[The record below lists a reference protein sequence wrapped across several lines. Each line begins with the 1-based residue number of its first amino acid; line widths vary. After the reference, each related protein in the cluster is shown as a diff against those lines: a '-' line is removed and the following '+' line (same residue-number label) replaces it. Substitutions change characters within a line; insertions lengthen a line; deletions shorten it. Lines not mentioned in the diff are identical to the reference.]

1 MGYIKKKQVLGLE
14 HDLSSLQFGSIL
26 LKRNTSF
33 IGNPGEGE
41 AVLDYQNSL
50 NVTTIK
56 INVKDAL
63 IGNSYSQL
71 IDITELNDLI
81 IRNQETGDVAIYSI
95 QSITSEVNSSFEG
108 YFILTVQH
116 SFGYNGSF
124 NQGEL
129 VYYFRGVTSTSIVD
143 YLENDFFSFKSS
155 VIAQHSTLIGQ
166 LLAFQQ
172 NISLSLPKKHVEDVV
187 FDNSVKIVFHNFDN
201 ADVIVQLL
209 DSNGALYS
217 AGVDNY
223 TNNTVRIT
231 VNDLDTYKV
240 IIMG

>member
-14 HDLSSLQFGSIL
+14 HDLSSLHFSSIL
-26 LKRNTSF
+26 LKRDTSF

-56 INVKDAL
+56 INVKDTL

-71 IDITELNDLI
+71 AEITSLNDLI
-81 IRNQETGDVAIYSI
+81 IENKETGDIAIYSI

-124 NQGEL
+124 DQSEL
-129 VYYFRGVTSTSIVD
+129 VYYFRGVTSSSIVELFD
-143 YLENDFFSFKSS
+143 DVQAEFQFRN
-155 VIAQHSTLIGQ
+155 ASTEGKFT
-166 LLAFQQ
+166 AVAHT
-172 NISLSLPKKHVEDVV
+172 ISSLPHKFAEFVH
-187 FDNSVKIVFHNFDN
+187 FDNPVKVVFHNLN
-201 ADVIVQLL
+201 RKDVIVQVH
-209 DSNGALYS
+209 DNNGALYN
-217 AGVDNY
+217 ATVDDYND
-223 TNNTVRIT
+223 NTVRIG
-231 VNDLDTYKV
+231 VDNLGTYRV
-240 IIMG
+240 IIIG

>member
-1 MGYIKKKQVLGLE
+1 MGWIKKKQVLGLNG
-14 HDLSSLQFGSIL
+14 DLESLQFSSIL
-26 LKRNTSF
+26 LKRDTSF
-33 IGNPGEGE
+33 TGNPGEGE
-41 AVLDYQNSL
+41 AILNDQNST
-50 NVTTIK
+50 NITTIK
-56 INVKDAL
+56 INVKDSF

-71 IDITELNDLI
+71 ENITELNDLI

-116 SFGYNGSF
+116 SFGYSDMF
-124 NQGEL
+124 SQEEL
-129 VYYFRGVTSTSIVD
+129 IYYFRGVTSTSVVD
-143 YLENDFFSFKSS
+143 LIEDQDAKIEANS
-155 VIAQHSTLIGQ
+155 AATLGQ

-172 NISLSLPKKHVEDVV
+172 NINLSLPKKHVENIV
-187 FDNSVKIVFHNFDN
+187 FNNPVKIVFHNFDN
-201 ADVIVQLL
+201 TDVIVQIL
-209 DSNGALYS
+209 DSNGALYN
-217 AGVDNY
+217 AGIDNY